1 MSWKRPLATYGT
13 DSQATL
19 PFLDHDSLLNA
30 AERPFVLPDH
40 GLESAGRLNTTCQR
54 FLAIRKNPVIRS
66 RLKGMI
72 LEGRLYPKKRV
83 IVASPPRQHSGE
95 LEGVATASFTIG
107 RRRLRG
113 SLLPN
118 QVTKVDGY
126 VTDAPLEPEVRPA
139 RGGRYHPQE
148 TDLRPHRRSV
158 PCSASDPPAAIPV
171 VRWAGPAPPTAPI
184 VPGTAAALFSDA
196 ALLPAFSSRSRA
208 ALAYRALWRELED
221 LIFERGGG

>member
-13 DSQATL
+13 DSQATH
-19 PFLDHDSLLNA
+19 PFLDHDSFLNA

-54 FLAIRKNPVIRS
+54 FLATRKNPVIRS

-126 VTDAPLEPEVRPA
+126 VLTRPSN
-139 RGGRYHPQE
+139 
-148 TDLRPHRRSV
+148 RR
-158 PCSASDPPAAIPV
+158 
-171 VRWAGPAPPTAPI
+171 
-184 VPGTAAALFSDA
+184 
-196 ALLPAFSSRSRA
+196 
-208 ALAYRALWRELED
+208 
-221 LIFERGGG
+221 